1 MNIKTL
7 ELNSGEF
14 VGIGAIEVTSIPALS
29 IVKDNYPQGADIENE
44 YRQGFTNLL
53 TELYQNYRTF
63 SSNNENAETSFEL
76 LWLTEPVE
84 NQPFKAKIILYMI
97 LRSIARDQN
106 TAVLMVERLL
116 SSCTSMLKMY
126 QYGTRQKD
134 ADVLVKEVKNLPIQ
148 SIEALVKDERIEN
161 LQNQM
166 LPTCYAFDRFN
177 GCAHDLGAVVNSLID
192 HPYSAFSVQLIPTRL
207 SPEENSAITQITP
220 MLDTLS
226 KGVMTQG
233 VGSVSFSNAD
243 VIAETYRY

>member
-63 SSNNENAETSFEL
+63 SSYNENAETSFEL

-134 ADVLVKEVKNLPIQ
+134 ADFLVKEVKNLPIQ
-148 SIEALVKDERIEN
+148 SIEALVKI
-161 LQNQM
+161 
-166 LPTCYAFDRFN
+166 
-177 GCAHDLGAVVNSLID
+177 G
-192 HPYSAFSVQLIPTRL
+192 
-207 SPEENSAITQITP
+207 
-220 MLDTLS
+220 
-226 KGVMTQG
+226 
-233 VGSVSFSNAD
+233 
-243 VIAETYRY
+243 